1 MLIEVDLN
9 PYNLNDFTEYLN
21 ADYTNPSSC
30 IQHQTTE
37 QKDIHDQYG
46 GFPETYNF
54 DNTIINQIWWDK
66 NDFAKLGEALK
77 IDIQSASTIM
87 QPPGCVIPIHKD
99 EFFVIKKENPERCKK
114 EMLVR
119 ANIFLED
126 WKMGHFLQYDDEV
139 CTHWKAGQG
148 ITWNNEHLH
157 LSVNAGLENK
167 YTMQLSGF
175 STVWRKID

>member
-1 MLIEVDLN
+1 
-9 PYNLNDFTEYLN
+9 
-21 ADYTNPSSC
+21 
-30 IQHQTTE
+30 
-37 QKDIHDQYG
+37 
-46 GFPETYNF
+46 
-54 DNTIINQIWWDK
+54 
-66 NDFAKLGEALK
+66 
-77 IDIQSASTIM
+77 M

-167 YTMQLSGF
+167 YIMQLSGF